1 MTHALTDALLRLVHL
16 VAVVYWI
23 GGIFFV
29 QIALRPALALLE
41 PAPRLR
47 LMAAVMRRYFQGV
60 GLSIALVLVSGGGMW
75 GLMASGGGWWAVH
88 WHVYAM
94 LGLATVMVTIYGHT
108 VGAPL
113 RRLTLAV
120 AAQDWPAGAAAL
132 AQIRRQALT
141 NLLLGLATMAVAL
154 VGRVL

>member
-94 LGLATVMVTIYGHT
+94 LGLAAVMVTIYGHT

-113 RRLTLAV
+113 VSLGTSFVNPRSMRRARPSHDR
-120 AAQDWPAGAAAL
+120 ASSFSPASE
-132 AQIRRQALT
+132 
-141 NLLLGLATMAVAL
+141 
-154 VGRVL
+154 